1 LTEGTIR
8 ISTDQLLAAIDD
20 PEVTARTLEYWR
32 QQGLLPKAQRTGQ
45 VGKRPEWSYPAA
57 ALDQLQELLRLRQR
71 SRQPDV
77 LRAALWFRGFPV
89 ETGGARSS
97 IIAVLQRLHRLMLN
111 EVDKRRDPSLP
122 EEDARCGALEQIG
135 RTVARKRGKHAAPRV
150 SRQKLEDRE
159 RATTLLLGLGLGYP
173 EAVERLGKDGALAER
188 LIGVDQGRRS
198 FAGLNAWLSGP
209 AGEGLEAYGSI
220 GSLPALIDA
229 VSSATDDELLASRER
244 GRTMLGGIAAVSRMA
259 DALALGDN
267 VTGLGVWEAVEHDP
281 MASVWLT
288 AFVVSIGRISEYD
301 ANLRSIVEAIGQ
313 SVTPIEEQMRSLAE
327 LPPNELDRRLEPL
340 PFIQQA
346 QAKRLIAGHRG
357 DDEAATSRSE
367 DEQP

>member
-1 LTEGTIR
+1 
-8 ISTDQLLAAIDD
+8 
-20 PEVTARTLEYWR
+20 
-32 QQGLLPKAQRTGQ
+32 
-45 VGKRPEWSYPAA
+45 
-57 ALDQLQELLRLRQR
+57 
-71 SRQPDV
+71 
-77 LRAALWFRGFPV
+77 
-89 ETGGARSS
+89 
-97 IIAVLQRLHRLMLN
+97 MLN

-122 EEDARCGALEQIG
+122 EEDARWGALEMIG
-135 RTVARKRGKHAAPRV
+135 RTVARKRGKHAASRV

-198 FAGLNAWLSGP
+198 RAGLNAWLSGP

-288 AFVVSIGRISEYD
+288 ALVVSIGPISEYD
-301 ANLRSIVEAIGQ
+301 ANLRSTVEAIGQ
-313 SVTPIEEQMRSLAE
+313 SVTPIEMQR
-327 LPPNELDRRLEPL
+327 
-340 PFIQQA
+340 
-346 QAKRLIAGHRG
+346 
-357 DDEAATSRSE
+357 
-367 DEQP
+367 